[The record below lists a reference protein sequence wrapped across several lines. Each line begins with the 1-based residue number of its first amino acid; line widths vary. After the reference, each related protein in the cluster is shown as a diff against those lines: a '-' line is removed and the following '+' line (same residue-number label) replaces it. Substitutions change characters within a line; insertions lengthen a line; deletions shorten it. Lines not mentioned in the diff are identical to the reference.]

1 VVETKAARWYTYIG
15 IPKIT
20 TLVYFVRPLLCA
32 SDLICM
38 VCVLKKRNKD
48 IGFKIFK
55 RYILEGL
62 GMEHFG
68 IFYGHLVFL

>member
-1 VVETKAARWYTYIG
+1 
-15 IPKIT
+15 
-20 TLVYFVRPLLCA
+20 
-32 SDLICM
+32 M